1 MNPRSSGYEPDELPD
16 CSTPQRVIATI
27 AEESSFDNLPEADS
41 LASDALPAEALTADV
56 LTAPGRKLG
65 TGDVLLAGMRV
76 MLGAGLFAALGAAA
90 DEAGGWVLL
99 SWGIAALIA
108 ACCATSAVRLAG
120 GEANL
125 AEALR
130 PNAARPLNEQP
141 RHPKLQP
148 KLHSRLLRALAA
160 WSLFCGQIMACC
172 VLALVIAAHAAPD
185 AVELT
190 AVGVLAA
197 AVLANRVNWAVLL
210 GTPKQTSGKPAAD
223 ARTAKLFD
231 GVKPS
236 QQSVQTRP
244 AAGARTA
251 KLFDRKATAH
261 ELGVTT
267 NRLIA
272 WFVLLVLLLVTVTSA
287 SSRQADIS
295 NLSEGADAGWGIVSA
310 AGLLFFAFA
319 GYARTADLRPKRPQF
334 SIPWGTAG
342 MIAAVFAVY
351 ILVTLSLFASSSP
364 ANLAIG
370 DDPFVRAANFGGF
383 NRLGGII
390 RLCVVIACAGVLLP
404 LLRSVSSSVAAAF
417 GKSGSLKSFAGLAR
431 EPSAELAPEP
441 SADPAPESSAD
452 LALKSSAELAPE
464 PSADPAPNSS
474 ADLAPESSAWEE
486 EQSPPPLSPFARHS
500 DATSGAVVLVLVL
513 LVSIRAGLAF
523 AAFCALAYGAV
534 LCFLALRLPKK
545 PVKPPPEGTLDD
557 RFRERNQLE
566 PRPPSKRT
574 LARREKIAQR
584 TQSRAQIAAEIFVRI
599 AAVCGLAGSLIL
611 AFSLP
616 PAPMLAA
623 LGVVLVGTVAVRVAS
638 EGKTSDSNLS
648 DSTLSKSNL
657 SDSAMSA
664 NKPSGSTLSNS
675 NLSESTLSASKP
687 SDSTS

>member
-27 AEESSFDNLPEADS
+27 AEESSFDNLRQADTP
-41 LASDALPAEALTADV
+41 ASDALPVKALTSPV
-56 LTAPGRKLG
+56 RKLG
-65 TGDVLLAGMRV
+65 TGDVVLAGMRV

-99 SWGIAALIA
+99 SWAIAALVA

-120 GEANL
+120 GETSL
-125 AEALR
+125 AEVLH
-130 PNAARPLNEQP
+130 PNSDAQLLNPQSLNARP
-141 RHPKLQP
+141 RQP
-148 KLHSRLLRALAA
+148 KLLRMLAA

-197 AVLANRVNWAVLL
+197 AVLANRVHWAGLW
-210 GTPKQTSGKPAAD
+210 GTPKQVSG
-223 ARTAKLFD
+223 T
-231 GVKPS
+231 
-236 QQSVQTRP
+236 P
-244 AAGARTA
+244 AAGARAA

-261 ELGVTT
+261 ELGITA

-295 NLSEGADAGWGIVSA
+295 NLSEGTDAGWGIVSA

-319 GYARTADLRPKRPQF
+319 GYARAADLRHKRPQF

-383 NRLGGII
+383 NRLSGII

-404 LLRSVSSSVAAAF
+404 LLRSVSGSMASAF
-417 GKSGSLKSFAGLAR
+417 GKSDALKTSAGLARESSAGLTPQSSAGLAR
-431 EPSAELAPEP
+431 EPESELGEHK
-441 SADPAPESSAD
+441 D
-452 LALKSSAELAPE
+452 LEF
-464 PSADPAPNSS
+464 
-474 ADLAPESSAWEE
+474 SAWEE
-486 EQSPPPLSPFARHS
+486 TQSSSVFRLLARHS

-513 LVSIRAGLAF
+513 FMSIRAGLAF
-523 AAFCALAYGAV
+523 SAFCALAYGAV
-534 LCFLALRLPKK
+534 LCFLALSLPKK
-545 PVKPPPEGTLDD
+545 PIKPPPEGTLDD

-584 TQSRAQIAAEIFVRI
+584 TQSRAQIAAEVFVRI
-599 AAVCGLAGSLIL
+599 AAVCGLVGSLVL

-638 EGKTSDSNLS
+638 EGKSFDSNLS
-648 DSTLSKSNL
+648 KSN
-657 SDSAMSA
+657 S
-664 NKPSGSTLSNS
+664 SGSTLSES
-675 NLSESTLSASKP
+675 NLSESALSESNSSESTLSESALPESNLSESALSESALSASKS

>member
-27 AEESSFDNLPEADS
+27 AEESSFDNLPEADALAS
-41 LASDALPAEALTADV
+41 DALASDALPVKALTSPV
-56 LTAPGRKLG
+56 RRLG

-99 SWGIAALIA
+99 SWAIAALMA

-120 GEANL
+120 GETSL
-125 AEALR
+125 AEVLH
-130 PNAARPLNEQP
+130 PNSDAQLLNPQSLNARP
-141 RHPKLQP
+141 RHPKL
-148 KLHSRLLRALAA
+148 LRMLAA

-197 AVLANRVNWAVLL
+197 AVLANRVHWAGLL
-210 GTPKQTSGKPAAD
+210 GTPKQTSG
-223 ARTAKLFD
+223 T
-231 GVKPS
+231 
-236 QQSVQTRP
+236 P
-244 AAGARTA
+244 AAGARAA

-261 ELGVTT
+261 ELGITA

-295 NLSEGADAGWGIVSA
+295 NLSEGAEAGWGIVSA

-404 LLRSVSSSVAAAF
+404 LLRSVSGSMASAF
-417 GKSGSLKSFAGLAR
+417 GKSDTLKTSAGLAPEPSAGLAP

-441 SADPAPESSAD
+441 SA
-452 LALKSSAELAPE
+452 ELAPE
-464 PSADPAPNSS
+464 PSAG
-474 ADLAPESSAWEE
+474 LAPEPGSKSVEPEDLKFSAWEE
-486 EQSPPPLSPFARHS
+486 TQSSSVFRLLARHS
-500 DATSGAVVLVLVL
+500 DATSGSVVLVLVL
-513 LVSIRAGLAF
+513 FMGIRAGLAF
-523 AAFCALAYGAV
+523 SAFCALAYGAV

-545 PVKPPPEGTLDD
+545 PIKPPPKGTLDD

-566 PRPPSKRT
+566 PRSPSKRT

-584 TQSRAQIAAEIFVRI
+584 TQSRAQITAEVFVRI

-623 LGVVLVGTVAVRVAS
+623 LGVVVVGTAAVRIAS
-638 EGKTSDSNLS
+638 EGKTSDSALSASKPS
-648 DSTLSKSNL
+648 DSTLSK
-657 SDSAMSA
+657 
-664 NKPSGSTLSNS
+664 S

>member
-27 AEESSFDNLPEADS
+27 AEESSFDNLPEADA
-41 LASDALPAEALTADV
+41 LASDALPVKALTAPV
-56 LTAPGRKLG
+56 RKLG

-99 SWGIAALIA
+99 SWAIAALVA
-108 ACCATSAVRLAG
+108 ACCATSAVRLAE
-120 GEANL
+120 GETTL
-125 AEALR
+125 SESLLGKT
-130 PNAARPLNEQP
+130 ARPPQTQTQQP
-141 RHPKLQP
+141 GIL
-148 KLHSRLLRALAA
+148 STLAA

-172 VLALVIAAHAAPD
+172 VLALVIATYAAPD

-190 AVGVLAA
+190 AVGVVAA
-197 AVLANRVNWAVLL
+197 GVLANRVHWADLL
-210 GTPKQTSGKPAAD
+210 GTPKKTSG
-223 ARTAKLFD
+223 T
-231 GVKPS
+231 
-236 QQSVQTRP
+236 P

-251 KLFDRKATAH
+251 KLFDHKATAH
-261 ELGVTT
+261 ELGITA

-272 WFVLLVLLLVTVTSA
+272 WFVLLVLLLVTVASA

-295 NLSEGADAGWGIVSA
+295 NLSEGAEAGWGIVSA

-319 GYARTADLRPKRPQF
+319 GYACAADLRPKRPQF

-342 MIAAVFAVY
+342 MIAGVFAVY

-383 NRLGGII
+383 NRLSGII

-404 LLRSVSSSVAAAF
+404 LLRSVSGSVAAAL
-417 GKSGSLKSFAGLAR
+417 GKSDALKTSAGLAR
-431 EPSAELAPEP
+431 E
-441 SADPAPESSAD
+441 SSAD
-452 LALKSSAELAPE
+452 LTPQSSAELAPE
-464 PSADPAPNSS
+464 SS
-474 ADLAPESSAWEE
+474 AGLAREPGSELVEPEDLEFSAWEE
-486 EQSPPPLSPFARHS
+486 AQSSSVFRLLARHS

-513 LVSIRAGLAF
+513 IVSIRAGLAF
-523 AAFCALAYGAV
+523 SAFCALVYGAV

-623 LGVVLVGTVAVRVAS
+623 LGVVLLGTVAVRVAS
-638 EGKTSDSNLS
+638 ESKTSYSNLSESALSKSNLS

-657 SDSAMSA
+657 S
-664 NKPSGSTLSNS
+664 
-675 NLSESTLSASKP
+675 ESTLSKSNLSASKS

>member
-27 AEESSFDNLPEADS
+27 AEESSFDNLPEADT
-41 LASDALPAEALTADV
+41 LASDALPVKALTSPV
-56 LTAPGRKLG
+56 RKLG
-65 TGDVLLAGMRV
+65 TGDLLLAGMRV
-76 MLGAGLFAALGAAA
+76 MLGAGLFAGLGAAA

-99 SWGIAALIA
+99 SWAIAALVA
-108 ACCATSAVRLAG
+108 ACCATSAVRLTG

-210 GTPKQTSGKPAAD
+210 GTPKKTSG
-223 ARTAKLFD
+223 TL
-231 GVKPS
+231 
-236 QQSVQTRP
+236 TT
-244 AAGARTA
+244 GAHTA

-261 ELGVTT
+261 ELGVTA

-295 NLSEGADAGWGIVSA
+295 NLSEGAEAGWGIVSA

-334 SIPWGTAG
+334 SIPWGTTG

-351 ILVTLSLFASSSP
+351 ILATLSLFASSSP

-383 NRLGGII
+383 NRLSGII

-404 LLRSVSSSVAAAF
+404 LLRSVSGSMASAF
-417 GKSGSLKSFAGLAR
+417 GRSGTFKSFAWLT
-431 EPSAELAPEP
+431 P
-441 SADPAPESSAD
+441 
-452 LALKSSAELAPE
+452 KSSV
-464 PSADPAPNSS
+464 
-474 ADLAPESSAWEE
+474 DLAPESSAWEE

-513 LVSIRAGLAF
+513 FMGIRSGLAF
-523 AAFCALAYGAV
+523 AAFCALVYGAV

-623 LGVVLVGTVAVRVAS
+623 LGVVVVGAVAVRVAS
-638 EGKTSDSNLS
+638 EGKSSDSNLS
-648 DSTLSKSNL
+648 DSTLSANKPSDSTLSKSNLPDSTLSASKPSDSTFSKSNL
-657 SDSAMSA
+657 SE
-664 NKPSGSTLSNS
+664 STFSKS
-675 NLSESTLSASKP
+675 NLSESTLSASKS

>member
-16 CSTPQRVIATI
+16 CSTPQRVTATI
-27 AEESSFDNLPEADS
+27 AEESSFDNLPEADA
-41 LASDALPAEALTADV
+41 LASDALPVKALTSPV
-56 LTAPGRKLG
+56 RKLG
-65 TGDVLLAGMRV
+65 TGDLLLAGMRV
-76 MLGAGLFAALGAAA
+76 MLGAGLFAGLGAAA

-99 SWGIAALIA
+99 SWAIAALIA
-108 ACCATSAVRLAG
+108 ACCATSAVRLAE
-120 GEANL
+120 GETTL
-125 AEALR
+125 AESLLDKT
-130 PNAARPLNEQP
+130 ARPGIL
-141 RHPKLQP
+141 
-148 KLHSRLLRALAA
+148 STLAA

-172 VLALVIAAHAAPD
+172 VLALVIATYAAPD

-190 AVGVLAA
+190 AVGVVAA
-197 AVLANRVNWAVLL
+197 GVLANRVNWADLL
-210 GTPKQTSGKPAAD
+210 GTPKKTSGTPATGAH
-223 ARTAKLFD
+223 TAKLFD
-231 GVKPS
+231 H
-236 QQSVQTRP
+236 
-244 AAGARTA
+244 
-251 KLFDRKATAH
+251 KATAH
-261 ELGVTT
+261 ELGVTA

-272 WFVLLVLLLVTVTSA
+272 WFVLLVLLLVTVASA

-295 NLSEGADAGWGIVSA
+295 NLSEGSDAGWGIVSA

-319 GYARTADLRPKRPQF
+319 GYACTADLRPKRPQF

-342 MIAAVFAVY
+342 MIAGVFAVY

-404 LLRSVSSSVAAAF
+404 LLRSVSGSVAAAI
-417 GKSGSLKSFAGLAR
+417 GKSGALKS
-431 EPSAELAPEP
+431 SAELTP
-441 SADPAPESSAD
+441 
-452 LALKSSAELAPE
+452 KSSAELAPE
-464 PSADPAPNSS
+464 PSADPAPEPSADLAPEPSADLAPEPSADLAPEPS

-513 LVSIRAGLAF
+513 LVSIRTGLAF
-523 AAFCALAYGAV
+523 SAFCALAYGAV

-584 TQSRAQIAAEIFVRI
+584 TQSRAQIAAEVFVRI
-599 AAVCGLAGSLIL
+599 AAVCGLFGSLLL

-638 EGKTSDSNLS
+638 EGKSSDSNLS
-648 DSTLSKSNL
+648 GSTLSAGNLSGSTLSKSNL
-657 SDSAMSA
+657 
-664 NKPSGSTLSNS
+664 PESTFSKS
-675 NLSESTLSASKP
+675 NLSESTFSKSNLPESTLSASNLSASKS

>member
-319 GYARTADLRPKRPQF
+319 GYACTADLRPKRPQF

-383 NRLGGII
+383 NRLSGII

-404 LLRSVSSSVAAAF
+404 LLRSVSGSVAAAF
-417 GKSGSLKSFAGLAR
+417 GKSGSLKS
-431 EPSAELAPEP
+431 SAELAPEP
-441 SADPAPESSAD
+441 SADLAPEPSAD
-452 LALKSSAELAPE
+452 LAPEPSAELAPE
-464 PSADPAPNSS
+464 PS

-584 TQSRAQIAAEIFVRI
+584 TQSRAQIAAEVFVRI

-623 LGVVLVGTVAVRVAS
+623 LGVVLVGTAAVRVAS
-638 EGKTSDSNLS
+638 EGKSSDSNLS
-648 DSTLSKSNL
+648 GSTLSAGNLSGSTLSKSNL
-657 SDSAMSA
+657 
-664 NKPSGSTLSNS
+664 PESTFSKS
-675 NLSESTLSASKP
+675 NLSESTFSKSNLPESTLSASNLSASKS

>member
-27 AEESSFDNLPEADS
+27 AEESSFDNLPEADA
-41 LASDALPAEALTADV
+41 LASDGLTSDGLPAEALTADV

-99 SWGIAALIA
+99 SWAIAALIA
-108 ACCATSAVRLAG
+108 ACCATSAVRLAE
-120 GEANL
+120 GETTL
-125 AEALR
+125 AESLLGKT
-130 PNAARPLNEQP
+130 ARPGIL
-141 RHPKLQP
+141 
-148 KLHSRLLRALAA
+148 STLAA

-172 VLALVIAAHAAPD
+172 VLALVIATYAAPD

-190 AVGVLAA
+190 AVGVVAA
-197 AVLANRVNWAVLL
+197 GVLANRVNWADLL
-210 GTPKQTSGKPAAD
+210 GTPKKTSGTPATGAH
-223 ARTAKLFD
+223 TAKLFD
-231 GVKPS
+231 H
-236 QQSVQTRP
+236 
-244 AAGARTA
+244 
-251 KLFDRKATAH
+251 KATAH
-261 ELGVTT
+261 ELGVTA

-272 WFVLLVLLLVTVTSA
+272 WFVLLVLLLVTVASA

-342 MIAAVFAVY
+342 MIAGVFAVY

-383 NRLGGII
+383 NRLSGII

-404 LLRSVSSSVAAAF
+404 LLRSVSGSVAAAF
-417 GKSGSLKSFAGLAR
+417 GRSGTLKFSAVPAR
-431 EPSAELAPEP
+431 EPSDGLAPEP
-441 SADPAPESSAD
+441 SADPAPE
-452 LALKSSAELAPE
+452 
-464 PSADPAPNSS
+464 PSADP
-474 ADLAPESSAWEE
+474 APESSAWEE

-523 AAFCALAYGAV
+523 AAFCALVYGAV

-584 TQSRAQIAAEIFVRI
+584 TQSRAQIAAEVFVRI
-599 AAVCGLAGSLIL
+599 AAVCGLFGSLLL

-623 LGVVLVGTVAVRVAS
+623 LGVVLVGTAAVRVAS
-638 EGKTSDSNLS
+638 EGKSSDSNLSDSNLS
-648 DSTLSKSNL
+648 DSTLS
-657 SDSAMSA
+657 A
-664 NKPSGSTLSNS
+664 N
-675 NLSESTLSASKP
+675 KP

>member
-27 AEESSFDNLPEADS
+27 AEESSFDNLPEADV
-41 LASDALPAEALTADV
+41 LASDALPVKAQTSPV
-56 LTAPGRKLG
+56 RKLG

-99 SWGIAALIA
+99 SWAIAALVA

-120 GEANL
+120 GETSL
-125 AEALR
+125 AEVLH
-130 PNAARPLNEQP
+130 PNSDAQLLNPQSL
-141 RHPKLQP
+141 HPKL
-148 KLHSRLLRALAA
+148 LRMLAA

-172 VLALVIAAHAAPD
+172 VLALVIAAHATPD

-197 AVLANRVNWAVLL
+197 AVLANRVRWAVLL
-210 GTPKQTSGKPAAD
+210 GTPKQTSG
-223 ARTAKLFD
+223 T
-231 GVKPS
+231 
-236 QQSVQTRP
+236 P

-261 ELGVTT
+261 ELGVTA
-267 NRLIA
+267 NRLVA
-272 WFVLLVLLLVTVTSA
+272 WFVLLVLLVVTVTSA

-295 NLSEGADAGWGIVSA
+295 NLSEGAEAGWGIVSA

-319 GYARTADLRPKRPQF
+319 GYARAADLRPKRPQF

-383 NRLGGII
+383 NRLSGII

-404 LLRSVSSSVAAAF
+404 LLRSVSGSMASAF
-417 GKSGSLKSFAGLAR
+417 GRSDALKSSAVPAR
-431 EPSAELAPEP
+431 EPSA
-441 SADPAPESSAD
+441 
-452 LALKSSAELAPE
+452 
-464 PSADPAPNSS
+464 
-474 ADLAPESSAWEE
+474 WEE
-486 EQSPPPLSPFARHS
+486 AQSPSVFLPLARHS
-500 DATSGAVVLVLVL
+500 DVTSGAVVLVLVL
-513 LVSIRAGLAF
+513 FMSIRAGLAF
-523 AAFCALAYGAV
+523 AAFCALVYGAV
-534 LCFLALRLPKK
+534 LCFLALRLPRK
-545 PVKPPPEGTLDD
+545 PVKPPPEGTMDD
-557 RFRERNQLE
+557 RFRERNQLK

-584 TQSRAQIAAEIFVRI
+584 TQSRAQIAAEISVRI

-616 PAPMLAA
+616 AAPMLAA
-623 LGVVLVGTVAVRVAS
+623 LGVVVVGTAAVRIAS
-638 EGKTSDSNLS
+638 ESKTSD
-648 DSTLSKSNL
+648 
-657 SDSAMSA
+657 
-664 NKPSGSTLSNS
+664 S

>member
-27 AEESSFDNLPEADS
+27 AEESSFDNLPEADA
-41 LASDALPAEALTADV
+41 LASDALPVKALTSPV
-56 LTAPGRKLG
+56 RKLG
-65 TGDVLLAGMRV
+65 TGDLLLAGMRV
-76 MLGAGLFAALGAAA
+76 MLGAGLFAGLGAAA

-99 SWGIAALIA
+99 SWVIAALVA
-108 ACCATSAVRLAG
+108 ACCATSAVRLTG

-172 VLALVIAAHAAPD
+172 VLALVIATHAAPD

-210 GTPKQTSGKPAAD
+210 GTPKKTSG
-223 ARTAKLFD
+223 TL
-231 GVKPS
+231 
-236 QQSVQTRP
+236 TT
-244 AAGARTA
+244 GAHTA

-261 ELGVTT
+261 ELSVTA

-342 MIAAVFAVY
+342 TIAAVFAVY

-364 ANLAIG
+364 ADLAVG

-404 LLRSVSSSVAAAF
+404 LLRSVSGSVAAAF
-417 GKSGSLKSFAGLAR
+417 GKPEALKSSAWLAR

-441 SADPAPESSAD
+441 SADPAPESSAE
-452 LALKSSAELAPE
+452 LAPKSSAELAPE
-464 PSADPAPNSS
+464 SS
-474 ADLAPESSAWEE
+474 AELAPESSAELAPESSAWEE
-486 EQSPPPLSPFARHS
+486 EQSPPPLYPFARHS
-500 DATSGAVVLVLVL
+500 DAAAGTVVLVLVL
-513 LVSIRAGLAF
+513 FMSIRAGLAF
-523 AAFCALAYGAV
+523 SAFCALAYGAV

-545 PVKPPPEGTLDD
+545 PIKPPPEGTLDD

-566 PRPPSKRT
+566 PRSPSKRT

-584 TQSRAQIAAEIFVRI
+584 TQSRAQITAEVVVRI

-623 LGVVLVGTVAVRVAS
+623 LGVVVVGAATVRVAS
-638 EGKTSDSNLS
+638 EGKPSDSN
-648 DSTLSKSNL
+648 LSKSNL
-657 SDSAMSA
+657 S
-664 NKPSGSTLSNS
+664 KSNS
-675 NLSESTLSASKP
+675 SGSTLSASKL

>member
-319 GYARTADLRPKRPQF
+319 GYACTADLRPKRPQF

-404 LLRSVSSSVAAAF
+404 LLRSVSGSVAAAF
-417 GKSGSLKSFAGLAR
+417 GRSGTLKSSAVPAR
-431 EPSAELAPEP
+431 EPSAGLTP
-441 SADPAPESSAD
+441 
-452 LALKSSAELAPE
+452 KSSAELAPE
-464 PSADPAPNSS
+464 PS

-500 DATSGAVVLVLVL
+500 DATSGAVVLALVL
-513 LVSIRAGLAF
+513 FMSIRAGLAF

-584 TQSRAQIAAEIFVRI
+584 TQSRAQIAAEVFVRI
-599 AAVCGLAGSLIL
+599 AAVCGLIGSLIL

-616 PAPMLAA
+616 AAPMLAA
-623 LGVVLVGTVAVRVAS
+623 LGVVVVGTVAVRVAS
-638 EGKTSDSNLS
+638 EGKTSGSNLSDSTLSANKPSDSTLSASNLS

-657 SDSAMSA
+657 SESA
-664 NKPSGSTLSNS
+664 
-675 NLSESTLSASKP
+675 LSASKS

>member
-27 AEESSFDNLPEADS
+27 AEESSFDNLPEADV
-41 LASDALPAEALTADV
+41 LASDALPVKALPVKALTSPV
-56 LTAPGRKLG
+56 RKLG
-65 TGDVLLAGMRV
+65 TGDLLLAGMRV

-99 SWGIAALIA
+99 SWAIAALVA

-120 GEANL
+120 GETSL
-125 AEALR
+125 AEVLH
-130 PNAARPLNEQP
+130 PNSDAQPLNSQS
-141 RHPKLQP
+141 RHPKL
-148 KLHSRLLRALAA
+148 LRMLAA

-210 GTPKQTSGKPAAD
+210 GTPKKTSG
-223 ARTAKLFD
+223 TL
-231 GVKPS
+231 
-236 QQSVQTRP
+236 TT
-244 AAGARTA
+244 GAHTA

-261 ELGVTT
+261 ELGVTA

-272 WFVLLVLLLVTVTSA
+272 WFVLLVLLLVTVASA

-295 NLSEGADAGWGIVSA
+295 NLSEGAEAGWGIVSA

-319 GYARTADLRPKRPQF
+319 GYAHTADLRPKRPQF

-351 ILVTLSLFASSSP
+351 ILTTLSLFASSSP

-383 NRLGGII
+383 NRLSGII

-404 LLRSVSSSVAAAF
+404 LLRSVSGSVAAAF
-417 GKSGSLKSFAGLAR
+417 GRSDALKSSAVPAR
-431 EPSAELAPEP
+431 EPSA
-441 SADPAPESSAD
+441 
-452 LALKSSAELAPE
+452 
-464 PSADPAPNSS
+464 
-474 ADLAPESSAWEE
+474 WEE
-486 EQSPPPLSPFARHS
+486 AQSPSVFLPLARHS
-500 DATSGAVVLVLVL
+500 DVTSGAVVLVLVL
-513 LVSIRAGLAF
+513 FMSIRAGLAF
-523 AAFCALAYGAV
+523 AAFCALVYGAV
-534 LCFLALRLPKK
+534 LCFLALRLPRK
-545 PVKPPPEGTLDD
+545 PVKPPPEGTMDD
-557 RFRERNQLE
+557 RFRERNQLK
-566 PRPPSKRT
+566 PRPPSRRT

-584 TQSRAQIAAEIFVRI
+584 TQSRAQIAAEISVRI

-616 PAPMLAA
+616 AAPMLAA
-623 LGVVLVGTVAVRVAS
+623 LGVVLVGTAAVRVAS
-638 EGKTSDSNLS
+638 EGRSSD
-648 DSTLSKSNL
+648 
-657 SDSAMSA
+657 
-664 NKPSGSTLSNS
+664 S

>member
-16 CSTPQRVIATI
+16 CSTPQRVNATI
-27 AEESSFDNLPEADS
+27 TEESSFDNLQQADAPVGT
-41 LASDALPAEALTADV
+41 LPADALA
-56 LTAPGRKLG
+56 APGRKLG

-99 SWGIAALIA
+99 SWAIAALIA
-108 ACCATSAVRLAG
+108 ACCATSAVRLAE
-120 GEANL
+120 GETTL
-125 AEALR
+125 AEVL
-130 PNAARPLNEQP
+130 NGKTARPEILST
-141 RHPKLQP
+141 LG
-148 KLHSRLLRALAA
+148 A

-172 VLALVIAAHAAPD
+172 VLALVIATYAAPD

-190 AVGVLAA
+190 AVGVVIA
-197 AVLANRVNWAVLL
+197 AVLANRVNWADLL
-210 GTPKQTSGKPAAD
+210 GTPKKTSGTPTTGAH
-223 ARTAKLFD
+223 TAKLFD
-231 GVKPS
+231 H
-236 QQSVQTRP
+236 
-244 AAGARTA
+244 
-251 KLFDRKATAH
+251 KATAH
-261 ELGVTT
+261 ELGVTA

-272 WFVLLVLLLVTVTSA
+272 WFVLLVLLLVTVASA

-295 NLSEGADAGWGIVSA
+295 KLSEGADAGWGIVSA

-342 MIAAVFAVY
+342 MIAGVFAIY

-404 LLRSVSSSVAAAF
+404 LLRSVAASVAAAF
-417 GKSGSLKSFAGLAR
+417 GRS
-431 EPSAELAPEP
+431 
-441 SADPAPESSAD
+441 DT
-452 LALKSSAELAPE
+452 LKSSA
-464 PSADPAPNSS
+464 DP
-474 ADLAPESSAWEE
+474 APESSAWEE

-500 DATSGAVVLVLVL
+500 DVTSGAVVLVLVL

-545 PVKPPPEGTLDD
+545 PVKPPPEGTMDD

-584 TQSRAQIAAEIFVRI
+584 TQSRAQIAAEVVVRI

-623 LGVVLVGTVAVRVAS
+623 LGVVLVGTAAVQVAS
-638 EGKTSDSNLS
+638 EGRSSGSNLS
-648 DSTLSKSNL
+648 ESTLSKSNL
-657 SDSAMSA
+657 SESA
-664 NKPSGSTLSNS
+664 
-675 NLSESTLSASKP
+675 LSASKT
-687 SDSTS
+687 SDSAS

>member
-27 AEESSFDNLPEADS
+27 AEESSFDNLPEADT
-41 LASDALPAEALTADV
+41 LASDALPVKALTSPV
-56 LTAPGRKLG
+56 RKLG
-65 TGDVLLAGMRV
+65 TGDLLLAGMRV
-76 MLGAGLFAALGAAA
+76 MLGAGLFAGLGAAA

-99 SWGIAALIA
+99 SWAIAALVA
-108 ACCATSAVRLAG
+108 ACCATSAVRLTG

-210 GTPKQTSGKPAAD
+210 GTPKKTSG
-223 ARTAKLFD
+223 TL
-231 GVKPS
+231 
-236 QQSVQTRP
+236 TT
-244 AAGARTA
+244 GAHTA

-261 ELGVTT
+261 ELGITA

-272 WFVLLVLLLVTVTSA
+272 WFVLLVLLLVTVASA

-383 NRLGGII
+383 NRLSGII

-404 LLRSVSSSVAAAF
+404 LLRSVSGSMASAI
-417 GKSGSLKSFAGLAR
+417 GKSG
-431 EPSAELAPEP
+431 
-441 SADPAPESSAD
+441 
-452 LALKSSAELAPE
+452 ALKSSAV
-464 PSADPAPNSS
+464 PARE
-474 ADLAPESSAWEE
+474 PESESGEPEDLEFSPRKEAQSGVLLGGRDARQQDLKFSAWEE
-486 EQSPPPLSPFARHS
+486 AQNSSVFRILARHS
-500 DATSGAVVLVLVL
+500 DVTSGAVVLVLVL
-513 LVSIRAGLAF
+513 FMGIRSGLAF

-557 RFRERNQLE
+557 RFRERNQLK

-638 EGKTSDSNLS
+638 EGKSSDSNLS
-648 DSTLSKSNL
+648 GSTLSAGNL
-657 SDSAMSA
+657 
-664 NKPSGSTLSNS
+664 SGSTLSKS

-687 SDSTS
+687 SGSTLSKSNLSASTLSASKPSGSTLSKSNLSASTLSASKSSDSTS

>member
-27 AEESSFDNLPEADS
+27 AEESSFDNLPEADA
-41 LASDALPAEALTADV
+41 LASDGLPAEALTADV

-99 SWGIAALIA
+99 SWAIAALIA
-108 ACCATSAVRLAG
+108 ACCATSAVRLAE
-120 GEANL
+120 GETTL
-125 AEALR
+125 AESLLGKT
-130 PNAARPLNEQP
+130 ARPGIL
-141 RHPKLQP
+141 
-148 KLHSRLLRALAA
+148 STLAA

-172 VLALVIAAHAAPD
+172 VLALVIATYAAPD

-190 AVGVLAA
+190 AVGVVAA
-197 AVLANRVNWAVLL
+197 GVLANRVNWADLL
-210 GTPKQTSGKPAAD
+210 GTPKKTSGTPA
-223 ARTAKLFD
+223 T
-231 GVKPS
+231 
-236 QQSVQTRP
+236 
-244 AAGARTA
+244 GAHTA

-261 ELGVTT
+261 ELGVTA

-272 WFVLLVLLLVTVTSA
+272 WFVLLVLLLVTVASA

-404 LLRSVSSSVAAAF
+404 LLRSVSGSVAAAI
-417 GKSGSLKSFAGLAR
+417 GKSGALKSSAVPAR
-431 EPSAELAPEP
+431 EPSDGLAPESSADLAPEP
-441 SADPAPESSAD
+441 SADP
-452 LALKSSAELAPE
+452 
-464 PSADPAPNSS
+464 
-474 ADLAPESSAWEE
+474 APESSAWEE

-523 AAFCALAYGAV
+523 AAFCALVYGAV

-584 TQSRAQIAAEIFVRI
+584 TQSRAQIAAEVFVRI
-599 AAVCGLAGSLIL
+599 AAVCGLFGSLLL

-623 LGVVLVGTVAVRVAS
+623 LGVVLVGTAAVRVAS
-638 EGKTSDSNLS
+638 EGKSSDSNLSDSNLS
-648 DSTLSKSNL
+648 DSTLS
-657 SDSAMSA
+657 A
-664 NKPSGSTLSNS
+664 N
-675 NLSESTLSASKP
+675 KP

>member
-27 AEESSFDNLPEADS
+27 AEESSFDNLPEADT
-41 LASDALPAEALTADV
+41 LASDALPVKALTSPV
-56 LTAPGRKLG
+56 RKLG
-65 TGDVLLAGMRV
+65 TGDLLLAGMRV
-76 MLGAGLFAALGAAA
+76 MLGAGLFAGLGAAA

-99 SWGIAALIA
+99 SWAIAALVA
-108 ACCATSAVRLAG
+108 ACCATSAVRLTG

-210 GTPKQTSGKPAAD
+210 GTPKKTSG
-223 ARTAKLFD
+223 TL
-231 GVKPS
+231 
-236 QQSVQTRP
+236 TT
-244 AAGARTA
+244 GAHTA

-261 ELGVTT
+261 ELGVTA

-272 WFVLLVLLLVTVTSA
+272 WFVLLVLLLVTVASA

-295 NLSEGADAGWGIVSA
+295 NLSEGAEAGWGIVSA

-319 GYARTADLRPKRPQF
+319 GYAHTADLRPKRPQF

-351 ILVTLSLFASSSP
+351 ILTTLSLFASSSP

-383 NRLGGII
+383 NRLSGII

-404 LLRSVSSSVAAAF
+404 LLRSVAASLAAAF
-417 GKSGSLKSFAGLAR
+417 GKSGTLKSSAVPAR
-431 EPSAELAPEP
+431 EPSDGLAPEPSADLAPEP
-441 SADPAPESSAD
+441 SADP
-452 LALKSSAELAPE
+452 
-464 PSADPAPNSS
+464 
-474 ADLAPESSAWEE
+474 APESSAWEE

-584 TQSRAQIAAEIFVRI
+584 TQSRAQIAAEVFVRI

-623 LGVVLVGTVAVRVAS
+623 LGVVLVGTAAVRVAS
-638 EGKTSDSNLS
+638 DSKSSDSNLS
-648 DSTLSKSNL
+648 DSTLS
-657 SDSAMSA
+657 A
-664 NKPSGSTLSNS
+664 NKPSDSTLSKS
-675 NLSESTLSASKP
+675 NLPESTLSASKS

>member
-27 AEESSFDNLPEADS
+27 AEESSFDNLPEADA
-41 LASDALPAEALTADV
+41 LASDGLPAEALPADV

-99 SWGIAALIA
+99 SWAIAALIA
-108 ACCATSAVRLAG
+108 ACCATSAVRLAE
-120 GEANL
+120 GETTL
-125 AEALR
+125 AESLLGKTAR
-130 PNAARPLNEQP
+130 PPQAARPPQTARPPQAQTQQP
-141 RHPKLQP
+141 GIL
-148 KLHSRLLRALAA
+148 STLAA

-172 VLALVIAAHAAPD
+172 VLALVIATYAAPD

-190 AVGVLAA
+190 AVGVVAA
-197 AVLANRVNWAVLL
+197 GVLANRVNWADLL
-210 GTPKQTSGKPAAD
+210 GTPKKTSGTPA
-223 ARTAKLFD
+223 T
-231 GVKPS
+231 
-236 QQSVQTRP
+236 
-244 AAGARTA
+244 GAHTA

-272 WFVLLVLLLVTVTSA
+272 WFVLLVLLLVTVASA

-404 LLRSVSSSVAAAF
+404 LLRSVSGSVAAAF
-417 GKSGSLKSFAGLAR
+417 GKSGALKSSAVPAREPSDGLAS

-441 SADPAPESSAD
+441 
-452 LALKSSAELAPE
+452 
-464 PSADPAPNSS
+464 S

-513 LVSIRAGLAF
+513 LVSIRTGLAF
-523 AAFCALAYGAV
+523 SAFCALAYGAV

-584 TQSRAQIAAEIFVRI
+584 TQSRAQIAAEVFVRI
-599 AAVCGLAGSLIL
+599 AAVCGLVGSLIL

-623 LGVVLVGTVAVRVAS
+623 LGVVVVGAVAVRVAS
-638 EGKTSDSNLS
+638 EGKSSDSNLS
-648 DSTLSKSNL
+648 
-657 SDSAMSA
+657 
-664 NKPSGSTLSNS
+664 G
-675 NLSESTLSASKP
+675 STLSASKS

>member
-27 AEESSFDNLPEADS
+27 AEESSFDNLPEADT
-41 LASDALPAEALTADV
+41 LASDALPVKALTSPV
-56 LTAPGRKLG
+56 RKLG
-65 TGDVLLAGMRV
+65 TGDLLLAGMRV
-76 MLGAGLFAALGAAA
+76 MLGAGLFAGLGAAA

-99 SWGIAALIA
+99 SWAIAALVA
-108 ACCATSAVRLAG
+108 ACCATSAVRLTG

-210 GTPKQTSGKPAAD
+210 GTPKKTSG
-223 ARTAKLFD
+223 TL
-231 GVKPS
+231 
-236 QQSVQTRP
+236 TT
-244 AAGARTA
+244 GAHTA

-261 ELGVTT
+261 ELSVTA
-267 NRLIA
+267 NRLVA
-272 WFVLLVLLLVTVTSA
+272 WFVLLVLLLVTVASA

-295 NLSEGADAGWGIVSA
+295 NLSEGSDAGWGIVSA

-334 SIPWGTAG
+334 SIPWGTTG

-351 ILVTLSLFASSSP
+351 ILATLSLFASSSP

-383 NRLGGII
+383 NRLSGII

-404 LLRSVSSSVAAAF
+404 LLRSVSGSVAAAF
-417 GKSGSLKSFAGLAR
+417 GRSDALKSSAVPAR
-431 EPSAELAPEP
+431 EPSA
-441 SADPAPESSAD
+441 
-452 LALKSSAELAPE
+452 
-464 PSADPAPNSS
+464 
-474 ADLAPESSAWEE
+474 WEE
-486 EQSPPPLSPFARHS
+486 AQSPSVFLPLARHS
-500 DATSGAVVLVLVL
+500 DVTSGAVVLALVL
-513 LVSIRAGLAF
+513 FMSIRAGLAF
-523 AAFCALAYGAV
+523 AAFCALVYGAV
-534 LCFLALRLPKK
+534 LCFLALRLPRK
-545 PVKPPPEGTLDD
+545 PVKPPPEGTMDD
-557 RFRERNQLE
+557 RFRERNQLK
-566 PRPPSKRT
+566 PRPPSRRT

-584 TQSRAQIAAEIFVRI
+584 TQSRAQIAAEISVRI

-616 PAPMLAA
+616 AAPMLAA
-623 LGVVLVGTVAVRVAS
+623 LGVVLVGTAAVRVAS
-638 EGKTSDSNLS
+638 ESKTSDSNLS
-648 DSTLSKSNL
+648 DSTLS
-657 SDSAMSA
+657 
-664 NKPSGSTLSNS
+664 
-675 NLSESTLSASKP
+675 ASKS

>member
-99 SWGIAALIA
+99 SWAIAALIA
-108 ACCATSAVRLAG
+108 ACCATSAVRLAE
-120 GEANL
+120 GETTL
-125 AEALR
+125 AESLLGKT
-130 PNAARPLNEQP
+130 ARPGIL
-141 RHPKLQP
+141 
-148 KLHSRLLRALAA
+148 STLAA

-172 VLALVIAAHAAPD
+172 VLALVIATYAAPD

-190 AVGVLAA
+190 AVGVVAA
-197 AVLANRVNWAVLL
+197 GVLANRVNWADLL
-210 GTPKQTSGKPAAD
+210 GTPKKTSGTPA
-223 ARTAKLFD
+223 T
-231 GVKPS
+231 
-236 QQSVQTRP
+236 
-244 AAGARTA
+244 GAHTA

-272 WFVLLVLLLVTVTSA
+272 WFVLLVLLLVTVASA

-342 MIAAVFAVY
+342 MIAGVFAVY

-383 NRLGGII
+383 NRLSGII

-404 LLRSVSSSVAAAF
+404 LLRSVSGSVAAAF
-417 GKSGSLKSFAGLAR
+417 GRS
-431 EPSAELAPEP
+431 
-441 SADPAPESSAD
+441 
-452 LALKSSAELAPE
+452 
-464 PSADPAPNSS
+464 
-474 ADLAPESSAWEE
+474 EE

-523 AAFCALAYGAV
+523 AAFCALVYGAV

-638 EGKTSDSNLS
+638 EGKSSDSNLSGSTLSAGNLSDSTLSNSNLSDSTLSAGNLSDSTLSNSNLS

-657 SDSAMSA
+657 S
-664 NKPSGSTLSNS
+664 
-675 NLSESTLSASKP
+675 ESTLSASKS

>member
-27 AEESSFDNLPEADS
+27 AEESSFDNLPEADA
-41 LASDALPAEALTADV
+41 LASDGLPVKALTADV

-319 GYARTADLRPKRPQF
+319 GYACTADLRPKRPQF

-383 NRLGGII
+383 NRLSGII

-404 LLRSVSSSVAAAF
+404 LLRSVSSSMAAAF
-417 GKSGSLKSFAGLAR
+417 GKSGSLKSSAELAP

-441 SADPAPESSAD
+441 SAD
-452 LALKSSAELAPE
+452 LAPE
-464 PSADPAPNSS
+464 PSADLAPEPS

-500 DATSGAVVLVLVL
+500 DATSGAIVLALVLFM
-513 LVSIRAGLAF
+513 SIRAGLAF

-584 TQSRAQIAAEIFVRI
+584 TQSRAQIAAEVFVRI
-599 AAVCGLAGSLIL
+599 AAVCGLIGSLIL

-616 PAPMLAA
+616 AAPMLAA
-623 LGVVLVGTVAVRVAS
+623 LGVVVVGTVAVRVAS
-638 EGKTSDSNLS
+638 EGKTSGSNLS
-648 DSTLSKSNL
+648 DSTLSANKPSDSTLSAGNLPDSTLSKSNL
-657 SDSAMSA
+657 SA
-664 NKPSGSTLSNS
+664 
-675 NLSESTLSASKP
+675 STLSASKS